1 MWGTAW
7 EEQEDEGGKKLGA
20 AGVRQ
25 ELEFGDEHGSVLKSR
40 DNRISGWTVGERERG
55 FQDEA
60 KAFEP
65 EHGGVRSHK
74 LRAVVGNQSERPIRP
89 P

>member
-40 DNRISGWTVGERERG
+40 DNRISGWTVGERER
-55 FQDEA
+55 E
-60 KAFEP
+60 
-65 EHGGVRSHK
+65 VSRM
-74 LRAVVGNQSERPIRP
+74 RPRLLSLNMEG
-89 P
+89 